1 VRTKRPPEQ
10 RVELTVLVTSSELAA
25 LSFVAV
31 IVTSAVEVRV
41 LSAAESALR
50 RIRAAAAS
58 HPDLT
63 QQR

>member
-1 VRTKRPPEQ
+1 MRAKRPPEP

-41 LSAAESALR
+41 VNAAESALR
-50 RIRAAAAS
+50 RVRAAAAS
-58 HPDLT
+58 HPEL
-63 QQR
+63 R

>member
-1 VRTKRPPEQ
+1 MRAKRPAEA
-10 RVELTVLVTSSELAA
+10 RIELTVLVTSSELAA

-50 RIRAAAAS
+50 RVRAAAAS
-58 HPDLT
+58 HPELT
-63 QQR
+63 